1 MTKAL
6 LTTFHTV
13 SQKIKK
19 YKTQQTAS
27 HTLETNMTG
36 VPSQHCKKKQNKTKK
51 PKTENLVL
59 VGDRTLVPYQMN

>member
-36 VPSQHCKKKQNKTKK
+36 VPSQHCKNKTKQNQ
-51 PKTENLVL
+51 KTQN
-59 VGDRTLVPYQMN
+59 